1 MSNVRVEYLNSK
13 DETISDAQK
22 VSEQIVKIRVMDLGE
37 TRLSAMQTASIVN
50 RARSLKYNVTAFAKG
65 HKQTAYN
72 FSWPSTDSKAVYIT
86 PAKSS
91 TVEYDTFELPE

>member
-1 MSNVRVEYLNSK
+1 MNAIRVEYLNSK

-37 TRLSAMQTASIVN
+37 TRLSAMQTASIIT
-50 RARSLKYNVTAFAKG
+50 RAQNKEYNVTAFAKG

-72 FSWPSTDSKAVYIT
+72 FHWPSTDSKAVYIT

-91 TVEYDTFELPE
+91 TVEYDTFDLSE